1 MCKLGKLTKV
11 EFRCKLICLKILSLK
26 GVLWTSKKLSET
38 SPGSQTYTAH
48 MEPTDGKWT
57 AFFVDLQ
64 YEKQEEA
71 SEGRGSLGWPYNNQH
86 FEFTTA
92 VSIIPN
98 TYPYPECYGDSCFG
112 KLV

>member
-1 MCKLGKLTKV
+1 M
-11 EFRCKLICLKILSLK
+11 
-26 GVLWTSKKLSET
+26 LWTSKKLSET

-48 MEPTDGKWT
+48 MEPTNGKWT

-64 YEKQEEA
+64 YEKQEEE

-86 FEFTTA
+86 FEFTTT